1 MQIKFNE
8 RKKNEATWWTN
19 GPNSMTADGHVR
31 RYVSLRNKVVKAHAR
46 SPLNAAEK
54 DANHDLFSF
63 RH

>member
-1 MQIKFNE
+1 MRIKFNE

-19 GPNSMTADGHVR
+19 GLLSMTEVGLVR
-31 RYVSLRNKVVKAHAR
+31 KSASLPNKVVKAPAR